1 MVPETYDTGRCPPGR
16 GDCSRARG
24 DRRRRRRRTPGPV
37 PHRAVILD
45 GMAQTWKTIVAA
57 DPDHSRRYAR
67 RWDDMVA
74 EGVDIDGE
82 ARLIDAMAPRG
93 ARILDAGCGQGR
105 TGAYLHRHGH
115 HVSGVDLDPHLVER
129 AREQCPDATWEVADL
144 AGDGWAR
151 GPFDLAVSAGN
162 VLAFVDPADRRT
174 VLANLGARLA
184 TADEGTDGLPGRL
197 VVGFG
202 LDRGWTREEF
212 DDDARHAGLRVEQRW
227 STWDL
232 RPFTD
237 ERGFMVAVLVRG

>member
-1 MVPETYDTGRCPPGR
+1 MT
-16 GDCSRARG
+16 
-24 DRRRRRRRTPGPV
+24 
-37 PHRAVILD
+37 
-45 GMAQTWKTIVAA
+45 QTWKKIVDA
-57 DPDHSRRYAR
+57 DPGHSHRYAK

-105 TGAYLHRHGH
+105 TGAYLHERGH
-115 HVSGVDLDPHLVER
+115 RVTGVDLDPHLVGR
-129 AREQCPDATWEVADL
+129 ARELCPGATWEVADL
-144 AGDGWAR
+144 AGDDWAT

-162 VLAFVDPADRRT
+162 VLAFVDPADRGA
-174 VLANLGARLA
+174 VLANLAARLV
-184 TADEGTDGLPGRL
+184 TPSDDVGGRPGRL

-212 DDDARHAGLRVEQRW
+212 DDDARRAGLELEQRW

-232 RPFTD
+232 RPFT
-237 ERGFMVAVLVRG
+237 EGSGFMVAVLVRR